1 MNTIKTLTTV
11 AILLLFGSLIL
22 NGCAS
27 SDAPPDTTT
36 VTVTAETEGSMASGA
51 FRKNTNSPTAGIMC
65 DSIEITRTRFLLS
78 RVKLHVEG
86 NDTLKDGD
94 IKVGPFV
101 LEFTPGLSRTFS
113 TITIPSGTYEKIK
126 FEIHKFPSSIDQTY
140 LNDPTFTDFVTGQRS
155 TVIIEGRVWSAGS
168 SIPSNFVYKSQIT
181 ANVEAKF
188 PGTITFDAGS
198 TPTIAMIFS
207 PVLAFKASYVLDP
220 RDPDNANDIDKYL
233 KTAIK
238 ALKK

>member
-1 MNTIKTLTTV
+1 MNTAIRIITV
-11 AILLLFGSLIL
+11 AALSLFGSLL
-22 NGCAS
+22 MYGCAS
-27 SDAPPDTTT
+27 SDAPSTTST
-36 VTVTAETEGSMASGA
+36 VTIAAETDGSKASLA
-51 FRKNTNSPTAGIMC
+51 FRKNSQSPTAGIVA
-65 DSIEITRTRFLLS
+65 DSLEVTRIRFLLS
-78 RVKLHVEG
+78 RVKLHLEG

-113 TITIPSGTYEKIK
+113 TITVPSGTYEKIK

-140 LNDPTFTDFVTGQRS
+140 LNDPTFTDFVTGERS
-155 TVIIEGRVWSAGS
+155 TVIIEGRVWSAS
-168 SIPSNFVYKSQIT
+168 SSTPTNFVYKSKIT

-188 PGTITFDAGS
+188 PGSITLEGGS
-198 TPTIAMIFS
+198 NSTIAMLFS
-207 PVLAFKASYVLDP
+207 PLLAFKATNVLDP